1 VIIHPILQQCRWGRE
16 KRIKNVWGVKLKR
29 QIFRGDSWEEE
40 LCTPKG
46 AMSMDDMKENG
57 RNGVNTETRG
67 RWNKTREKCS

>member
-1 VIIHPILQQCRWGRE
+1 
-16 KRIKNVWGVKLKR
+16 VWGVKLKR